1 MGCTA
6 FNFKLEAE
14 SGHGDSQS
22 IVTLFNGVYY
32 GFVIQ
37 SERFLGAAYVCIHH
51 IRDGSHSEKAQFIP
65 TMI

>member
-37 SERFLGAAYVCIHH
+37 SERFLELLMYVYTTIGMVV
-51 IRDGSHSEKAQFIP
+51 IQKKHSLYPQ
-65 TMI
+65 